1 MLQKD
6 LLPPFYPAEQLVRL
20 GQIWYSIF
28 IKQVIKSL
36 KRKEKK
42 IRGTSKFEQHCI
54 STSGN
59 TRESQKISMKY
70 TNRLLSVLKSINF

>member
-42 IRGTSKFEQHCI
+42 IRGTSKFE
-54 STSGN
+54 
-59 TRESQKISMKY
+59 
-70 TNRLLSVLKSINF
+70 